1 MLVEWVFC
9 LCGLCLFVALVGV
22 GLGWVG
28 VFLSH
33 WLFTSNF
40 VKGKNRL
47 TDFQGGRLFIDITFG
62 NDFV

>member
-1 MLVEWVFC
+1 MIGEFN
-9 LCGLCLFVALVGV
+9 
-22 GLGWVG
+22 LGE
-28 VFLSH
+28 

-40 VKGKNRL
+40 VKGKNSL